1 MCYNLAYFVARQRI
15 PEKPQKSKNKTQKT
29 KPQSKAI
36 KYAFIAIFYNK
47 TKECEMA
54 DNKPSKINVPR
65 IKEKNVKLDLKDESE
80 IKKGDDAVVLYVI
93 GGILI
98 AVMFIVLFLNGV

>member
-1 MCYNLAYFVARQRI
+1 
-15 PEKPQKSKNKTQKT
+15 
-29 KPQSKAI
+29 
-36 KYAFIAIFYNK
+36 
-47 TKECEMA
+47 MA